1 MRSVLFNN
9 NENWSIKMKKLAG
22 AMLLLGTLATSA
34 VQAEKWHMPTPYADA
49 NLPTQI
55 AREFA
60 EEIRVNTAG
69 ELDITVHSGASLVKH
84 PEIPRAVKTGQVQLG
99 EVFIGIMGNTHPVF
113 KHDNIPFLAT
123 TFDDAEKL
131 WAAARP
137 EVEKQLDKDGM
148 TLLYTVAW
156 PAQSLYT
163 KAPVNR
169 LEDLSGLKMR
179 AYSPS
184 TSRLADLMNT
194 TPTTVQVPDIPQAFS
209 TGIIDAMIT
218 SPSTGVNG
226 QAWDYLEHFTD
237 VRAWIPKNVV
247 VVNKRAFK
255 RLDDK
260 TRQVILDA
268 AAKAE
273 SEGWKR
279 VRVTAAEDTKTL
291 AEHGIQV
298 AEPSAELMAQL
309 QKIGDTMIEE
319 WKAESPDEVGA
330 ILSSYRQ

>member
-1 MRSVLFNN
+1 MRFSLKRAAILFASVVTLGSAANA
-9 NENWSIKMKKLAG
+9 SAG
-22 AMLLLGTLATSA
+22 T
-34 VQAEKWHMPTPYADA
+34 QWHMPTPYGDA

-55 AREFA
+55 AYQFA
-60 EEIRVNTAG
+60 EEIKNNTAG
-69 ELDITVHSGASLVKH
+69 ELDIVVHSGASLIKH

-123 TFDDAEKL
+123 TYDSAEKL
-131 WAAARP
+131 WKAAKP
-137 EVEKQLDKDGM
+137 EVEKQLNKEGM
-148 TLLYTVAW
+148 MLLYTVAW

-169 LEDLSGLKMR
+169 LADIEGQKMR

-194 TPTTVQVPDIPQAFS
+194 SPTTVQVPEIPQAFS

-226 QAWDYLEHFTD
+226 QAWDYLTNYTD

-247 VVNKRAFK
+247 VVNKRSFK
-255 RLDDK
+255 RLDKK
-260 TRQVILDA
+260 TQQVILDA
-268 AAKAE
+268 AVSAEAK
-273 SEGWKR
+273 GWAG
-279 VRVTAAEDTKTL
+279 VRVKAAEDTMML
-291 AEHGIQV
+291 AENGIV
-298 AEPSAELMAQL
+298 VSEPSPELMEEL
-309 QKIGDTMIEE
+309 NKIGATMVDE
-319 WKAESPDEVGA
+319 WKAEAPEVET
-330 ILSSYRQ
+330 ILSNYYQ